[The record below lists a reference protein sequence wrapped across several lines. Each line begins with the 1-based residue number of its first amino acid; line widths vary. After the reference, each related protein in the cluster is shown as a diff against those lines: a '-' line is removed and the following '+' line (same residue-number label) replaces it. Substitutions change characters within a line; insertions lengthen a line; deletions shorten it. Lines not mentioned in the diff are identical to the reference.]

1 MNKQEIIQDYK
12 NGMTI
17 AEIARKNHVANST
30 ISGYIKPLNLPNNK
44 VIVGINNWEGFKE
57 FFSQIDADIFCIQE
71 TKMQQDQID
80 TEILHSP
87 QTITPPFCEAH
98 ISPNVQNT
106 HREL

>member
-57 FFSQIDADIFCIQE
+57 FLSQYIIL
-71 TKMQQDQID
+71 QILCKKYMINYSSIRISK
-80 TEILHSP
+80 ELHENLS
-87 QTITPPFCEAH
+87 
-98 ISPNVQNT
+98 
-106 HREL
+106 RKELLK